1 MAITIGSLAPDFSL
15 KSANAEGLAKD
26 DFGLSTVK
34 LGDYRGKKNVVL
46 LFFPGVFT
54 PPCTQEMCT
63 MSEGI
68 NDYKELGA
76 EVLGISVDSALA
88 QRVWA
93 EKENIKVKLL
103 SDYEKKTVRAY
114 DVVLP
119 DFLGMGEGSRRA
131 AFVIDREGV
140 VRYAEVTPTP
150 PEQPDFAAIKAALKS
165 LS

>member
-1 MAITIGSLAPDFSL
+1 MAISVGSQAPDFAL
-15 KSANAEGLAKD
+15 QSANAEGLPKN

-34 LGDYRGKKNVVL
+34 LSDYRGKKNVVL

-63 MSEGI
+63 MSEAQ
-68 NDYKELGA
+68 NDYTDLGA
-76 EVLGISVDSALA
+76 QVLSISVDSALA
-88 QRVWA
+88 QKVWA
-93 EKENIKVKLL
+93 EKEKISVTLL

-119 DFLGMGEGSRRA
+119 DFLGMGEGSKRA
-131 AFVIDREGV
+131 AFVVDKQGV

-150 PEQPDFAAIKAALKS
+150 PEQPNFAAIKSALEK
-165 LS
+165 L